1 MERPREVFIL
11 FIKVLNDKNIIIA
24 IIIIIIIIIT
34 KSVD

>member
-24 IIIIIIIIIT
+24 IILIIT